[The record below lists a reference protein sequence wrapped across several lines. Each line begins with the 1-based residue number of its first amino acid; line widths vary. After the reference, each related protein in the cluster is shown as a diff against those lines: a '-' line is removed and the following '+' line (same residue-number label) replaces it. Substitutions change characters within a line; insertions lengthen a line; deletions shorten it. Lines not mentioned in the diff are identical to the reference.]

1 MVCFKVKSM
10 KKESKLLGLL
20 IAVVMLSSFLIGCVS
35 QGTTTVSY
43 ESPSSGNT
51 QTQPTTSTPDTT
63 PQSQHPPYILASVSY
78 DIETIDNNNHI
89 QLSVQNYGDVK
100 ATNVSIVISND
111 YYSNFTLVS
120 VNPNLRVE
128 GNRFYIGDMGAG
140 EKLQV
145 DIRLKANQSGV
156 YTGTISYTYDGLEES
171 GKIMDLRT
179 LVP

>member
-1 MVCFKVKSM
+1 M
-10 KKESKLLGLL
+10 KKEIKLLGPL
-20 IAVVMLSSFLIGCVS
+20 IVILMLSSFLIGCVS

-63 PQSQHPPYILASVSY
+63 SQSGSPYILASVSY

-89 QLSVQNYGDVK
+89 RLSVQNYGKSK

-120 VNPNLRVE
+120 VYPNLRVE
-128 GNRFYIGDMGAG
+128 GNRFYIGEIGAG

>member
-1 MVCFKVKSM
+1 MN
-10 KKESKLLGLL
+10 KESKLLGSLIVLL
-20 IAVVMLSSFLIGCVS
+20 MLSSFLCGCVS
-35 QGTTTVSY
+35 QGTTTISY
-43 ESPSSGNT
+43 ESPTSTGNQ

-63 PQSQHPPYILASVSY
+63 SQSGSPYILASVSY
-78 DIETIDNNNHI
+78 DTETIDNNNHI
-89 QLSVQNYGDVK
+89 QLSVQNYGKSK
-100 ATNVSIVISND
+100 ATNVAIVISND

-128 GNRFYIGDMGAG
+128 GNRFFIGDIGAG

-145 DIRLKANQSGV
+145 DIRLKAKQSGV